1 MTIRIA
7 IRVTTIVILILTLM
21 LFAATEMDFVYAA
34 F

>member
-7 IRVTTIVILILTLM
+7 LRVATIVLLILTLM